1 MSIVR
6 GTLDILVLKAL
17 SWTPMHAYEISR
29 WLEEQSASELLVEDA
44 ALMQAIRRLESRDL
58 IVAKWGITEN
68 NRRARYYELTA
79 AGRTHLRD
87 EGRRLTKYAN
97 ALASVLALRSSRG

>member
-1 MSIVR
+1 MAIVR

-29 WLEEQSASELLVEDA
+29 WLDERSGSELSIEDA
-44 ALMQAIRRLESRDL
+44 ALMQAIRRLENRAL
-58 IVAKWGITEN
+58 IDATWGITVN
-68 NRRARYYELTA
+68 NRRARYYELTT
-79 AGRTHLRD
+79 AGRRYLRE
-87 EGRRLTKYAN
+87 EGRRLSKYAN